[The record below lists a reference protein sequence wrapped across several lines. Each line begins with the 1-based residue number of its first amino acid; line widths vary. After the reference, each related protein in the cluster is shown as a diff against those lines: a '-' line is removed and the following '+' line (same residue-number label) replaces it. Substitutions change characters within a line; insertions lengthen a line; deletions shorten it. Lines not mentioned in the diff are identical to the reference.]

1 MELVA
6 LVNTVL
12 KGRNQPSS
20 VLPNEPKYKQNCL
33 AGTKYL
39 ITDYKT
45 VKDHWLVTLK
55 TPIDG
60 ENQWWVYSPHFKL
73 EPQPELLTSV
83 RLDVPYHSQLNNQ
96 AAEPWRMCNVTSIAM
111 TLNYFGLFKDRS
123 SQLEDQLWRW
133 MVNKGLSPFSPQD
146 LNYTAKAWGSKGNR
160 FNPQATW
167 RQLKL
172 HLSGGNPCVLHAWFT
187 RSGHIV
193 TVVGFD
199 DTKEE
204 LICHDPFG
212 VWQVGTVHYNTQVS
226 GAFVRYPYSA
236 LRRIGCNDGDFW
248 LHFCK
253 KE

>member
-1 MELVA
+1 MKVTA
-6 LVNTVL
+6 LVNSIL
-12 KGRNQPSS
+12 KGRNQPSEL
-20 VLPNEPKYKQNCL
+20 LPNEPKYKQNCPV
-33 AGTKYL
+33 GTVHE

-45 VKDHWLVTLK
+45 AGANWLLTLK
-55 TPIDG
+55 TPIAG

-73 EPQPELLTSV
+73 EPQPEILSSV
-83 RLDVPYHSQLNNQ
+83 KLDVPYHSQNNNL
-96 AAEPWRMCNVTSIAM
+96 ADAGWRMCNVTSLAM
-111 TLNYFGLFKDRS
+111 TLNYFGLYRDKG

-146 LNYTAKAWGSKGNR
+146 LDYTAKAWGSKGNR
-160 FNPQATW
+160 FSPIATW
-167 RQLKL
+167 RQVKL
-172 HLSGGNPCVLHAWFT
+172 HLSQANPCVLHAWFT

-199 DTKEE
+199 DTKGE

-226 GAFVRYPYSA
+226 GAYVRYPYSA
-236 LRRIGCNDGDFW
+236 LKRIGCNDGDFW
-248 LHFCK
+248 IHFCK